1 MKNFDA
7 SGMIV
12 TYNFV
17 IGVLTMLSSEK
28 LAGIAGQLNRN
39 FQVRISRVTY
49 LALFTIGSSWA
60 LLAATVYIAFHILML
75 GV

>member
-1 MKNFDA
+1 MKNVDF

-28 LAGIAGQLNRN
+28 LAGIAGQLNSN
-39 FQVRISRVTY
+39 FGVRISRVTY
-49 LALFTIGSSWA
+49 LTLFTIGTSWA
-60 LLAATVYIAFHILML
+60 LLAATVYIAFHILKI

>member
-1 MKNFDA
+1 MKTFDP

-12 TYNFV
+12 AYNFV

-28 LAGIAGQLNRN
+28 LGAAAG
-39 FQVRISRVTY
+39 RISGRLGLKINRLTY
-49 LALFTIGSSWA
+49 LSVFTFGA
-60 LLAATVYIAFHILML
+60 GLASLSGVIYIAFHLLRI

>member
-1 MKNFDA
+1 MKNFDP

-28 LAGIAGQLNRN
+28 LGAAAGK
-39 FQVRISRVTY
+39 ISGGFGKNINRVTY
-49 LALFTIGSSWA
+49 ISLFTFG
-60 LLAATVYIAFHILML
+60 AAIAFVSGVTYIAFHLLRI